1 MLSSFFPRRG
11 SAQSAGTN
19 FADDSKAVSYDDPKS
34 EGDDLAYAQMLGAG
48 EGAAGITAGG
58 ELTLEEDAA
67 GGLGR
72 HLGVFSTTFLVVG
85 RIIGTGI
92 FSTPSSILSGVGSLG
107 AAMML
112 WVLGTVLSFC
122 GLFVWLEF
130 AGLYPRSG
138 GEKVYLE
145 AVYRR
150 PKLLATCLFAVNA
163 IILGF
168 TASGCIVFASNI
180 LVAAKHEVTTWN
192 ERGIAVAVIVVVT
205 LIHGFTPKWGVR
217 LMNLLGIFKVVILLL
232 VVVSGWV
239 VLGGGIKSIPD
250 PKANFRNG
258 FSGSSHSAYNYASAL
273 FKVLNSYAG
282 WSNAAYVLNEVKNP
296 VRTIKIAGPLGLSIC
311 AVLYILANISYFAA
325 VSLPALKESGVT
337 VASYYFLVV
346 FGEKAQRALSVFV
359 ALSAFGNVLAVTFAQ
374 ARVNQELAK
383 EGMLPFTE
391 FFASN
396 WPCGSPFAGLIVHLI
411 PSLIIILGPPAKVA
425 YPFILDVEGYP
436 GQIINLCKP
445 ALRMHPCLYDSL
457 TSHSVAVVVLG
468 LFYLRFR
475 HPHLTR
481 PFKVWL
487 PAAFFFF
494 VAACFLLVV
503 PFLRPAGGVGDTPP
517 LPYWLYPV
525 VGIAVFAVGLIYWFV
540 WRVAMPYLG
549 KFHWEPTKVTLAD
562 GTVATKYR
570 RIKNE

>member
-1 MLSSFFPRRG
+1 MLSSIFPRRG
-11 SAQSAGTN
+11 SAQSADTN

-34 EGDDLAYAQMLGAG
+34 EGDGLTYAQMLGAG
-48 EGAAGITAGG
+48 EGTAGVEAGG

-67 GGLGR
+67 GGMGR

-92 FSTPSSILSGVGSLG
+92 FSTPSSILTAVGSLG

-130 AGLYPRSG
+130 AGMYPRSG

-192 ERGIAVAVIVVVT
+192 ERGIAVGVILVVT

-217 LMNLLGIFKVVILLL
+217 LMNLLGVFKVVILLL

-325 VSLPALKESGVT
+325 VSIPALKESGVT

-425 YPFILDVEGYP
+425 YPFIL
-436 GQIINLCKP
+436 
-445 ALRMHPCLYDSL
+445 
-457 TSHSVAVVVLG
+457 VVVLG

-475 HPHLTR
+475 HPHVIR

-487 PAAFFFF
+487 PAAFFFL
-494 VAACFLLVV
+494 VSACFLLVV

-517 LPYWLYPV
+517 LPYWLYPI

-540 WRVAMPYLG
+540 WRVAMPYVG

>member
-11 SAQSAGTN
+11 SAQSADTN
-19 FADDSKAVSYDDPKS
+19 FADDSKAVSYDDPKA
-34 EGDDLAYAQMLGAG
+34 EGDGLTYAQMLGAG
-48 EGAAGITAGG
+48 EGTAGVEAGG

-67 GGLGR
+67 GGMGR

-92 FSTPSSILSGVGSLG
+92 FSTPSSILTAVGSLG

-130 AGLYPRSG
+130 AGMYPRSG

-192 ERGIAVAVIVVVT
+192 ERGIAVGVILVVT

-217 LMNLLGIFKVVILLL
+217 LMNLLGVFKVVILLL

-325 VSLPALKESGVT
+325 VSIPALKESGVT

-411 PSLIIILGPPAKVA
+411 PSLIIILGPPANVA
-425 YPFILDVEGYP
+425 YPFIL
-436 GQIINLCKP
+436 
-445 ALRMHPCLYDSL
+445 
-457 TSHSVAVVVLG
+457 VVVLG

-475 HPHLTR
+475 HPHVIR

-487 PAAFFFF
+487 PAAFFFL
-494 VAACFLLVV
+494 VSACFLLVV

-517 LPYWLYPV
+517 LPYWLYPI
-525 VGIAVFAVGLIYWFV
+525 VGIAVFATGLIYWFV
-540 WRVAMPYLG
+540 WRVAMPYVG